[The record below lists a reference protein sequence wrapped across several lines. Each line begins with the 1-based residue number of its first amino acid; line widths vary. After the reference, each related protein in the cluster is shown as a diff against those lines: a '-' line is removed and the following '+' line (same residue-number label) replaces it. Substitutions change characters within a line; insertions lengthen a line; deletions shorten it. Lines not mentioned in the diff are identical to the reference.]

1 MLVAISSLSEIKK
14 DDEDNEIVNVDFDFF
29 NIDEIDY
36 HAVKHLLVQLFH
48 SDSQDLELHT
58 LTDLILSQSGVGTTI
73 KVDGKESDPYAF
85 LTAVNLN
92 SNNSI
97 GCVSN
102 LSNYLL
108 NRAKS
113 ASNQS
118 LYNTL
123 NQLLSGES
131 SSQVGLLL
139 DELESASKSGQAYN
153 FTHYLIPARTY
164 IESDNDVEMDDQ
176 GPTKKQRGGNNS
188 KLQTFH
194 PEDDITQDFTE
205 LVADY
210 QYKNVV
216 TREQDAFGADIRG
229 RLILIEAEK
238 LKNLQPKPAQYS
250 QKKPKRKSQTDASP
264 DSSAV
269 DQQTGQPIK
278 KRQRTARSCDSCRSR
293 KIRCDFLPDE
303 DPPCCKHCKHNGLPC
318 TSNLPI
324 SETRFKKRSSSA
336 YAPETT
342 PILQAQPQPQSQSQS
357 QPQPQPPPLQPPS
370 QPQPQPQ
377 LQPQPQP
384 QSQPPQRLPQ
394 PQPLRQLSVPMDVP
408 PSGVNISV
416 PSAPPPPSGFPI
428 RLPPIGRENMKLPPL
443 NSESRM
449 LGPTSISYLVHSQAQ
464 LPTSVERNLKDVDDR
479 YHQKS
484 SLTPNGD
491 GWIHQMQNRPGSS
504 HDRIQ
509 KPPTIQKEIS
519 QTRQTNDLPLDEE
532 TKQMLLDIYFSEIA
546 PIFPVLTTAT
556 GRQVP
561 LETLNVCRSALN
573 DSLAGSTL
581 SRSSLVTIQALLIC
595 SLNTDAHSTAL
606 GSSGSSIWLRSGAA
620 IRMAHDLGLH
630 KESNECTQWESNRRR
645 RVWAAVVIMDR
656 WASCAHGLPMTIN
669 LVDCDVL
676 LPSPFEF
683 YKDEQSEDVKP
694 IIKEDENKP
703 YSFFVEMVKN
713 SVLLGR
719 ILQTLYSAVGLRL
732 VTDEQLFSLAADIEH
747 WREDLPNNLKFTGSS
762 SSPQAGV
769 LQMAYVTLCL
779 LLFRP
784 MMRASEN
791 EMSDELKHT
800 LDETRWNKVYIASTE
815 CIDWVY
821 QNQKIMDQLQ
831 DERALDSL
839 HKVVEILEQWQRGGG
854 GDDAI
859 TWRNKL
865 TDIIHIL
872 NKSATR
878 AKSGTQSVSEPDGS
892 RMRRNTSQLRY
903 SEDKR
908 SDSSGGFN
916 QNQSTFTGV
925 VESQQQQPPY
935 AAGAQNGVMSY
946 AALST
951 NRDDL
956 ESVQSPFQIG
966 QTPSYPNQPIYS
978 SVIDDSTPHHAFF
991 DLNAWDVLMQNFHPV
1006 GSSGGGNATTPN
1018 HGVADVHPPQNTQNS
1033 ATNAIPNVT
1042 YGHIKPSFNNL

>member
-139 DELESASKSGQAYN
+139 EELESASKSGQAYN

-428 RLPPIGRENMKLPPL
+428 RLPPMW
-443 NSESRM
+443 
-449 LGPTSISYLVHSQAQ
+449 AQ

-491 GWIHQMQNRPGSS
+491 
-504 HDRIQ
+504 
-509 KPPTIQKEIS
+509 
-519 QTRQTNDLPLDEE
+519 DEE

-561 LETLNVCRSALN
+561 LETLNICRSALN